1 MAQSDKQYFKD
12 FFNEKESINDE
23 FVIVDKRGVT
33 HVFEKEQVLVE
44 ILALSKTN
52 QKKVRNKFVQIDFGN
67 GDINH
72 FIKYMLRGML
82 N

>member
-44 ILALSKTN
+44 ILAL
-52 QKKVRNKFVQIDFGN
+52 
-67 GDINH
+67 
-72 FIKYMLRGML
+72 
-82 N
+82 